1 MQSFLLLLVIAV
13 FGSVTGFQQR
23 PSFSYQRRSQLSAGL
38 LDLFKGGEKSAPT
51 AATGT
56 SKKTITVDFKA
67 EKKDVVSVQAEIGRP
82 LPAIA
87 RDAGVEIRYQCG
99 KGECN
104 TCEVNVNGK
113 FVKSCQTVTGPE
125 NMRVVIREYKGKD
138 ENVKKPAFFSP
149 QSLADG
155 FANNVIGMV
164 GFAQEGAKVD
174 GAFQERME
182 RERLLLEKVAAKKAA
197 AEAAKKK

>member
-1 MQSFLLLLVIAV
+1 MQSFLLFLVVVVLGLVA
-13 FGSVTGFQQR
+13 GFQR
-23 PSFSYQRRSQLSAGL
+23 PSFSRQSHSRLSAGFA
-38 LDLFKGGEKSAPT
+38 DLFKGGGNKPAPVE
-51 AATGT
+51 TGK
-56 SKKTITVDFKA
+56 SKKTITVEFKP
-67 EKKDVVSVQAEIGRP
+67 EKKDLVTVQAEIGRP
-82 LPAIA
+82 LPAVA
-87 RDAGVEIRYQCG
+87 RDAGVEIRYKCG

-113 FVKSCQTVTGPE
+113 FVKSCQVVTGPE

-138 ENVKKPAFFSP
+138 ADVKKPAFFSP

-197 AEAAKKK
+197 AEKK

>member
-1 MQSFLLLLVIAV
+1 MQSFLLFLVIAV
-13 FGSVTGFQQR
+13 LGSVAGFQPR
-23 PSFSYQRRSQLSAGL
+23 PSFSLQRHSRLSAGL
-38 LDLFKGGEKSAPT
+38 ADLFKGGNKAAP
-51 AATGT
+51 AETGK
-56 SKKTITVDFKA
+56 SKKTITVEFKP
-67 EKKDVVSVQAEIGRP
+67 EKKDLVTVQAEIGRP
-82 LPAIA
+82 LPAVA
-87 RDAGVEIRYQCG
+87 RDAGVEIRYKCG

-113 FVKSCQTVTGPE
+113 FVKSCQVVTGSE

-138 ENVKKPAFFSP
+138 EDVKKAAFFSP

-155 FANNVIGMV
+155 FTNNVIGMV

-197 AEAAKKK
+197 AEGGKKK